1 MVHSNKMIYVFLL
14 AVAVL
19 CGCSQRE
26 EAENGSPTGDGQS
39 GTAYVQFLLQA
50 NGSASSTT
58 RSPEDSYSYVQ
69 GTAEEYKVNTARV
82 YLFDTATKLFVKSV
96 QLSGL
101 TRSGTDASGN
111 IIYETERV
119 AIPQGTF
126 DIFVIA
132 NSDRKMNQNSEEEFL
147 ADVDNASY
155 VRGAIEDISAGV
167 VMANRASDN
176 LATVIVNREDNKDN
190 VIGITLERVLA
201 RLDIAKSA
209 ESFPL
214 TDDNSRQYASVTLTG
229 HYVVNLA
236 KTFYTFR
243 HTAVLTDLTEPE
255 WNLYEHFGKVNDVNG
270 YVIDPYFFKKT
281 INATNFT
288 NADKY
293 YEHFFGDY
301 SNPNA
306 VTWTAFKP
314 VGETPQYNTMYCLE
328 NCMLA
333 PAQKN
338 GYSTGVIFKAKLEPY
353 NSVYHLAADGQT
365 LELIT
370 DKSKYPEVLYYFNCK
385 FYDSPEALAV
395 ALGVASVSGVNL
407 DIYNARKFEKSDGGY
422 FCYYVYWIRHYDNY
436 KPTNMGVMEFAVVR
450 NNLYRMLITNVS
462 GLGWGEPDL
471 PVDPDIPDEG
481 ETFLKVVLNVKPWIV
496 RDLTNIVL

>member
-1 MVHSNKMIYVFLL
+1 MAHSNKLFYAFLL

-26 EAENGSPTGDGQS
+26 EEDNGGPTDNGQLE
-39 GTAYVQFLLQA
+39 TAYVQFLLQA
-50 NGSASSTT
+50 NGSALSAT
-58 RSPEDSYSYVQ
+58 RSSEDSYSYVQ
-69 GTAEEYKVNTARV
+69 GTPEEYKVNNARV
-82 YLFDTATKLFVKSV
+82 YLYDTATKLFVKSV
-96 QLSGL
+96 QLTGL

-111 IIYETERV
+111 ILYETERV
-119 AIPQGTF
+119 TVPQGTY
-126 DIFVIA
+126 DIFVLA
-132 NSDRKMNQNSEEEFL
+132 NTDRQIKKDNEEEFL
-147 ADVDNASY
+147 ADIDNTSY
-155 VRGAIEDISAGV
+155 VRGAVEDISAGIL
-167 VMANRASDN
+167 MANRANDN
-176 LATVIVNREDNKDN
+176 LATVIVNNKENKDN
-190 VIGITLERVLA
+190 VISVTLERVLA
-201 RLDIAKSA
+201 RLDIAKGA

-214 TDDNSRQYASVTLTG
+214 TDDNSRKYASVTLDG

-236 KTFYTFR
+236 KSFYTFR

-255 WNLYEHFGKVNDVNG
+255 WNIHENFGNVRDVNG
-270 YVIDPYFFKKT
+270 YVVDPYFFKKT
-281 INATNFT
+281 INATQFT

-306 VTWTAFKP
+306 VTWTSFKP

-338 GYSTGVIFKAKLEPY
+338 GYSTGVIFRAKFEPY
-353 NSVYHLAADGQT
+353 NNVYHLNADGT

-370 DKSKYPEVLYYFNCK
+370 DKNKYPEVLYYFNYN
-385 FYDSPEALAV
+385 FYDSPEALAKGI
-395 ALGVASVSGVNL
+395 GVTSVSGINL
-407 DIYNARKFEKSDGGY
+407 EMYNARKFEKSDDGY
-422 FCYYVYWIRHYDNY
+422 RCYYTYWIRHYDNY
-436 KPTNMGVMEFAVVR
+436 KATSMGVMEFAVVR

-462 GLGWGEPDL
+462 GLGYGESDL

-481 ETFLKVVLNVKPWIV
+481 ETFLKVVINVKPWIV

>member
-1 MVHSNKMIYVFLL
+1 MVHSKKTIYALLL
-14 AVAVL
+14 AVAIL

-26 EAENGSPTGDGQS
+26 EVDNGSPTDNSQS
-39 GTAYVQFLLQA
+39 GTAYVQFQLQT
-50 NGSASSTT
+50 NGAVSSTT

-69 GTAEEYKVNTARV
+69 GTAEEYKVNNARV

-96 QLSGL
+96 QLTGL
-101 TRSGTDASGN
+101 TRSGTDAKGN
-111 IIYETERV
+111 IIYETEHV
-119 AIPQGTF
+119 AVPQGTY
-126 DIFVIA
+126 DIFVVA
-132 NSDRKMNQNSEEEFL
+132 NSDRPMNQENVDKFL
-147 ADVDNASY
+147 TDINNTTYAQ
-155 VRGAIEDISAGV
+155 GAIEDISAGV

-176 LATVIVNREDNKDN
+176 LATVIVNREDKKDN
-190 VIGITLERVLA
+190 PIVITLERVLA

-236 KTFYTFR
+236 KSFYTFR
-243 HTAVLTDLTEPE
+243 HTAVLNDLTEPE
-255 WNLYEHFGKVNDVNG
+255 WNLYENFGMVNEVNG

-281 INATNFT
+281 ISAVGFT

-301 SNPNA
+301 RNPNA
-306 VTWTAFKP
+306 VKWTAFKP

-328 NCMLA
+328 NCTLA
-333 PAQKN
+333 QAQKN
-338 GYSTGVIFKAKLEPY
+338 GYSTGVIFQAKFEPY

-365 LELIT
+365 LELVT
-370 DKSKYPEVLYYFNCK
+370 DKSKYPEVLYYFNYK

-395 ALGVASVSGVNL
+395 AVGLASVSGVDL

-462 GLGWGEPDL
+462 GLGSGEADF

>member
-1 MVHSNKMIYVFLL
+1 MVHSNKTIYVLLL

-19 CGCSQRE
+19 CGCSQHE
-26 EAENGSPTGDGQS
+26 EVDNGTYVDVSQS
-39 GTAYVQFLLQA
+39 ETAYVQFLLQA
-50 NGSASSTT
+50 NGTVSATT

-82 YLFDTATKLFVKSV
+82 YLFDTATKLFVKSA
-96 QLSGL
+96 QLTGL

-111 IIYETERV
+111 VIYETEHV
-119 AIPQGTF
+119 AVPQGTY
-126 DIFVIA
+126 DIFVVA
-132 NSDRKMNQNSEEEFL
+132 NSDRQMNQNSEDEFL
-147 ADVDNASY
+147 ADIDDASY
-155 VRGAIEDISAGV
+155 AKGAIDDISAGV

-176 LATVIVNREDNKDN
+176 LATVIVNNKDKKDN
-190 VIGITLERVLA
+190 VVAVALERVLA

-209 ESFPL
+209 EAFPL
-214 TDDNSRQYASVTLTG
+214 TDDNSRQYATVTLKE

-236 KTFYTFR
+236 RSFYTFR
-243 HTAVLTDLTEPE
+243 HTAVLNDLTEPE
-255 WNLYEHFGKVNDVNG
+255 WSLYENFGKVNDVNG

-288 NADKY
+288 NKDKY

-314 VGETPQYNTMYCLE
+314 VEEIPQYNTMYCLE
-328 NCMLA
+328 NCALA

-338 GYSTGVIFKAKLEPY
+338 GYSTGVIFKAKFEPF
-353 NSVYHLAADGQT
+353 NNVYHLSADGT
-365 LELIT
+365 LELVT
-370 DKSKYPEVLYYFNCK
+370 DSSKYPEVLYYFNYK
-385 FYDSPEALAV
+385 FYDSPDALAV

-407 DIYNARKFEKSDGGY
+407 DMFNARKFEKTDDGY
-422 FCYYVYWIRHYDNY
+422 YCYYTYWIRHYDNY
-436 KPTNMGVMEFAVVR
+436 KVTSMGVMEFAVVR

-462 GLGWGEPDL
+462 GLGYGDPNL